1 MRTRTSTY
9 QANGYGG
16 EDYGK
21 CICVS
26 FPNHETDLIEE
37 ADIQTKLTGSAS
49 RSHLFRMYLRDARI
63 QRKQRER
70 ASQSAFSSVMG
81 DN

>member
-9 QANGYGG
+9 QANGYGS

-49 RSHLFRMYLRDARI
+49 RSHLFRMYLRDMNSEA
-63 QRKQRER
+63 
-70 ASQSAFSSVMG
+70 ASGRLSQHSLL
-81 DN
+81 